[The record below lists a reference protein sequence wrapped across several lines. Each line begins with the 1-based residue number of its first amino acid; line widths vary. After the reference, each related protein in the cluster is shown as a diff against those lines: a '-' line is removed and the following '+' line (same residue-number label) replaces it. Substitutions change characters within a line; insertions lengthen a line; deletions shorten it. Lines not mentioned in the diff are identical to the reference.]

1 MGKFTSQRLGGSWMS
16 TRQSSLTVTVDI
28 GRDDPGLLDELVLSL
43 CDELRLL
50 EIGSVQRLPAGDVP
64 PGARGVAAES
74 VTGLIL
80 SGAFSVG
87 TLGALTRVLTEW
99 IRRCGARRV
108 VLDEDGDRLE
118 LHGLTRSDQQELIRS
133 WMSRRT
139 VSGGAALGANTTG
152 RAHGETDA

>member
-1 MGKFTSQRLGGSWMS
+1 MS
-16 TRQSSLTVTVDI
+16 TRQSSLTVSVDI
-28 GRDDPGLLDELVLSL
+28 AKEDPGLLDELVLDL
-43 CDELRLL
+43 CEELRLL
-50 EIGSVQRLPAGDVP
+50 EIASVQRLPAGNVP

-80 SGAFSVG
+80 TGAFSAG

-118 LHGLTRSDQQELIRS
+118 LYGLTRSDQQELIRT
-133 WMSRRT
+133 WISRR
-139 VSGGAALGANTTG
+139 GASSSATLGANTSG
-152 RAHGETDA
+152 ARGETDA